1 MAMQDD
7 ESFLEK
13 IGLSVKCPVERKAIR
28 DLLLAR
34 IRDIRSDAMDV
45 YYKEGR
51 KARARGMR
59 DVADELSSIAKEFR

>member
-13 IGLSVKCPVERKAIR
+13 ISRSVECPAERAAIR
-28 DLLLAR
+28 ALLLSR
-34 IRDIRSDAMDV
+34 IKDIRASAMDV

-59 DVADELSSIAKEFR
+59 DVADELSSIAREFR